1 MHLHIIRHA
10 IAEGHRPGLD
20 DAARGL
26 TAKGRDRMRRA
37 VRGLARLE
45 VRFDLILTSPKRRAR
60 ETAALLAPLSERE
73 VELEE
78 LLATPPGPALVARLG
93 GLEEASVALVG
104 HEPWLSELASLL
116 MTGTAEGAR
125 LQFKKGAVCV
135 LDGRPGLVGM
145 TLTAHWPPRTLRRIG
160 G

>member
-10 IAEGHRPGLD
+10 IAEDHRPGLD

-26 TAKGRDRMRRA
+26 TAKGRDRMRRT

-45 VRFDLILTSPKRRAR
+45 VRFGLVLTSPMRRAR

-78 LLATPPGPALVARLG
+78 LLAAPPGPSLVARLG
-93 GLEEASVALVG
+93 GLEESSVAVVG

-116 MTGTAEGAR
+116 LTGSTEGAR
-125 LQFKKGAVCV
+125 LQLKKGAVCV
-135 LDGRPGLVGM
+135 LEGRPGLVSM
-145 TLTAHWPPRTLRRIG
+145 TLVAHWPPRTLRRVG